1 MTTATPNAPGARAQD
16 NPFPRTRWSEGS
28 HAPHIEVANVTQRYG
43 GYTALSDVT
52 LSIARGE
59 FVSLIGHSGCGKSTL
74 LNLMAGLALP
84 TAGSVTVDGETVT
97 QPSADRCVVF
107 QHHALLPWL
116 SVYDNILVAVNAAR
130 RGGSIEEKRARVT
143 RVLQAVRMWEHRD
156 KKPGMLSG
164 GQRQRCAV
172 ARAFA
177 VVPTVLFLDEPFG
190 AVDALTK
197 RALHREL
204 IELRTLARATETV
217 VMVTHDIDEAIFL
230 SDRIVVMTDGPAAG
244 IREIVDVPIAHPR
257 TLDEVLHSAVY
268 TELRDHL
275 LSLLEEPATEE
286 SA

>member
-1 MTTATPNAPGARAQD
+1 MMTTAQAEAPRIAD
-16 NPFPRTRWSEGS
+16 PFRSSRWSDRS
-28 HAPHIEVANVTQRYG
+28 PAPHIEVTNVTQQFG
-43 GYTALSDVT
+43 SYTALQDVS

-74 LNLMAGLALP
+74 LNLVAGLALP
-84 TAGSVTVDGETVT
+84 TTGSVQVEGERVT
-97 QPSADRCVVF
+97 EPSADRCVVF

-116 SVYDNILVAVNAAR
+116 SVYDNIYIGVDSAR
-130 RGGSIEEKRARVT
+130 RNRPAEEKRERVE
-143 RVLQAVRMWEHRD
+143 RVLRAVRMWDHRD

-164 GQRQRCAV
+164 GQRQRCSV

-177 VVPTVLFLDEPFG
+177 VAPTVLLLDEPFG

-204 IELRTLARATETV
+204 IELCGMASATETV

-244 IREIVDVPIAHPR
+244 IREIVEVPLARPR
-257 TLDEVLHSAVY
+257 SLEDVLHSPIYV
-268 TELRDHL
+268 ELRDHL
-275 LSLLEEPATEE
+275 LQLLSDDEPGERA
-286 SA
+286 